1 MTQWIALAA
10 YGQWVMGSNIT
21 RVIGG
26 VRKGILP
33 SLLLCSKD
41 KSVARLRKNPIQG
54 FSKGTQTLN
63 RRELLVC
70 NILFTNSHNT
80 PICECL

>member
-1 MTQWIALAA
+1 MSFYCLSVGQRIALAA
-10 YGQWVMGSNIT
+10 HGQWVMGSNIT

-41 KSVARLRKNPIQG
+41 KSVARLRKKPNSG
-54 FSKGTQTLN
+54 FLKGYADFKQT
-63 RRELLVC
+63 
-70 NILFTNSHNT
+70 
-80 PICECL
+80 

>member
-10 YGQWVMGSNIT
+10 YGQWVMGSIPT

-33 SLLLCSKD
+33 PLLLCSND
-41 KSVARLRKNPIQG
+41 KSVARLRKKPNSG
-54 FSKGTQTLN
+54 FLKGYGEFKQT
-63 RRELLVC
+63 
-70 NILFTNSHNT
+70 
-80 PICECL
+80 